1 MGKLR
6 KVVIG
11 AGLATVVVLGM
22 KGCLSK
28 SAPDE
33 EVGKQFSKVCD
44 IAKANVDTPER
55 GVRQL
60 GRYFGSHLGDLTGAY
75 GDTIAMI
82 ESIPDDAKHDA
93 RAREARDAMF
103 APIRKCQRE
112 LLEFAEAV
120 SGDPASNEL
129 IDHAMTRLSRTF
141 EIIFN
146 GQILD
151 DAGHLDVRALE
162 HTLDRL

>member
-1 MGKLR
+1 MKKLLVGAI
-6 KVVIG
+6 VVG
-11 AGLATVVVLGM
+11 VGVLAM

-28 SAPDE
+28 ASPDDQ
-33 EVGKQFSKVCD
+33 VGKQFQKICD
-44 IAKANVDTPER
+44 IAKANVDSPER

-60 GRYFGSHLGDLTGAY
+60 GRYFGDHLGDLTGAY

-93 RAREARDAMF
+93 RAREARKAMF
-103 APIRKCQRE
+103 APVHACQRD
-112 LLEFAEAV
+112 LLAFAQAV
-120 SGDPASNEL
+120 SEDEKSNEL
-129 IDHAMTRLSRTF
+129 IQHAAERLSRTF

-151 DAGHLDVRALE
+151 GAGHLSVPALE
-162 HTLDRL
+162 RAIDRL